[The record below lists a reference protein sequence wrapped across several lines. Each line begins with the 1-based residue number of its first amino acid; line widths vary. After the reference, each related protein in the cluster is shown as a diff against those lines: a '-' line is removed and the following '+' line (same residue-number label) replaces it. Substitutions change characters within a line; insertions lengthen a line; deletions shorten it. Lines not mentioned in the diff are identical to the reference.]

1 LSTRT
6 STPTS
11 RTGCARTPPA
21 PRHGQNYH
29 QWLSGQYGLKK
40 LVEHIWMLI
49 GIAKTCETITEL
61 KDKMN
66 ALTGKVPV
74 QMRLYLPLPVPPEH

>member
-1 LSTRT
+1 M
-6 STPTS
+6 
-11 RTGCARTPPA
+11 
-21 PRHGQNYH
+21 
-29 QWLSGQYGLKK
+29 
-40 LVEHIWMLI
+40 EHIWMLI